1 MRIRDLF
8 LSALQSLTRN
18 KGRTVLTMLGIVIG
32 ILSVI
37 LVLSIGEAAQRSIL
51 GQINSL
57 GTDLIFLQNGDKELA
72 NSPDQVFATP
82 SLTYADS
89 KKLKDQTWLRYVLP
103 LVITND
109 LVTGRGEDITV
120 QVTGT
125 SPDEAE
131 LYDLTFKEGGFFD
144 VSDVEGRS
152 RVVVLG
158 HEVAKTIFGDEQAVG
173 NSVKINNQ
181 NYRVIG
187 VVVESGSRAF
197 TNLDKSVY
205 VPVTSAL
212 DLYGQKYMTYII
224 VQPNGISQNETV
236 YRVTELMRETH
247 RLREGDND
255 DFFMETMDESVQS
268 VSQITDILS
277 IFLSSVAAIS
287 LLVGGIGIM
296 NIMYVSVTERTR
308 EIGLR
313 KALGAKNRDV
323 LGQFLMEAVVLT
335 ALSGIVG
342 VVLGIGAT
350 WLAIKGISNV
360 QDGWTF
366 SVSTNGILLGFFV
379 SAGVG
384 ILFGYAPAKQASKLR
399 PIEALRKD

>member
-1 MRIRDLF
+1 MQ
-8 LSALQSLTRN
+8 SAVQSLTRN
-18 KGRTVLTMLGIVIG
+18 KGRTALTMLGIVIG

-37 LVLSIGEAAQRSIL
+37 VVLSIGEAAQRSIL

-57 GTDLIFLQNGDKELA
+57 GTDIIFLQSGNKELA
-72 NSPDQVFATP
+72 NSPEQAFATP
-82 SLTYADS
+82 SLTYADG
-89 KKLKDQTWLRYVLP
+89 KKLDEQPWIKYVLP
-103 LVITND
+103 LIITTD
-109 LVTGRGEDITV
+109 LATGRGEDITV

-125 SPDEAE
+125 FPDEAL
-131 LYDLTFKEGGFFD
+131 LYDLAFDEGGFFD
-144 VSDVEGRS
+144 MSQVES
-152 RVVVLG
+152 RNKSVVLG
-158 HEVAKTIFGDEQAVG
+158 YEVAKTIFGDDTAVG

-181 NYRVIG
+181 NFRVIG
-187 VVVESGSRAF
+187 VVTESGSRAF
-197 TNLDKSVY
+197 TDLDKSVY
-205 VPVTSAL
+205 MPVTAAM
-212 DLYGQKYMTYII
+212 DLYGQRFMTYVII
-224 VQPNGISQNETV
+224 QPDGISQNETV
-236 YRVTELMRETH
+236 ARVTDIMRDQH
-247 RLREGDND
+247 RLREGDDD
-255 DFFMETMDESVQS
+255 DFFMETMDESVES

-323 LGQFLMEAVVLT
+323 LGQFLAEAICLTVIGGIIGVLC
-335 ALSGIVG
+335 
-342 VVLGIGAT
+342 GIGVT
-350 WLAIKGISNV
+350 WLAIQAIASV

-366 SVSTNGILLGFFV
+366 SVSTSGVMLGFFV

-399 PIEALRKD
+399 PIEALRRD

>member
-1 MRIRDLF
+1 MKIRDL
-8 LSALQSLTRN
+8 LESAVQSLTRN
-18 KGRTVLTMLGIVIG
+18 KGRTALTMLGIVIG

-37 LVLSIGEAAQRSIL
+37 VVLSIGEAAQRSIL

-57 GTDLIFLQNGDKELA
+57 GTDIIFLQSGNKELA
-72 NSPDQVFATP
+72 NSPEQAFATP
-82 SLTYADS
+82 SLTYADG
-89 KKLKDQTWLRYVLP
+89 KKLDEQPWIKYVLP
-103 LVITND
+103 LIITTD
-109 LVTGRGEDITV
+109 LATGRGEDITV

-125 SPDEAE
+125 FPDEAL
-131 LYDLTFKEGGFFD
+131 LYDLAFDEGGFFD
-144 VSDVEGRS
+144 MSQVES
-152 RVVVLG
+152 RNKSVVLG
-158 HEVAKTIFGDEQAVG
+158 YEVAKTIFGDDTAVG

-181 NYRVIG
+181 NFRVIG
-187 VVVESGSRAF
+187 VVTESGSRAF
-197 TNLDKSVY
+197 TDLDKSVY
-205 VPVTSAL
+205 MPVTAAM
-212 DLYGQKYMTYII
+212 DLYGQRFMTYVII
-224 VQPNGISQNETV
+224 QPDGISQNETV
-236 YRVTELMRETH
+236 ARVTDIMRDQH
-247 RLREGDND
+247 RLREGDDD
-255 DFFMETMDESVQS
+255 DFFMETMDESVES

-323 LGQFLMEAVVLT
+323 LGQFLAEAICLTVIGGIIGVLC
-335 ALSGIVG
+335 
-342 VVLGIGAT
+342 GIGVT
-350 WLAIKGISNV
+350 WLAIQAIASV

-366 SVSTNGILLGFFV
+366 SVSTSGVMLGFFV

-399 PIEALRKD
+399 PIEALRRD

>member
-1 MRIRDLF
+1 MKIRDL
-8 LSALQSLTRN
+8 LQSAVQSLTRN
-18 KGRTVLTMLGIVIG
+18 KGRTALTMLGIVIG

-37 LVLSIGEAAQRSIL
+37 VVLSIGEAAQRSIL

-57 GTDLIFLQNGDKELA
+57 GTDIIFLQSGNKELA
-72 NSPDQVFATP
+72 NSPEQAFATP
-82 SLTYADS
+82 SLTYADG
-89 KKLKDQTWLRYVLP
+89 KKLDEQPWIKYVLP
-103 LVITND
+103 LIITTD
-109 LVTGRGEDITV
+109 LATGRGEDITV

-125 SPDEAE
+125 FPDEAL
-131 LYDLTFKEGGFFD
+131 LYDLAFDEGGFFD
-144 VSDVEGRS
+144 MSQVES
-152 RVVVLG
+152 RNKSVVLG
-158 HEVAKTIFGDEQAVG
+158 YEVAKTIFGDDTAVG

-181 NYRVIG
+181 NFRVIG
-187 VVVESGSRAF
+187 VVTESGSRAF
-197 TNLDKSVY
+197 TDLDKSVY
-205 VPVTSAL
+205 MPVTAAM
-212 DLYGQKYMTYII
+212 DLYGQRFMTYVII
-224 VQPNGISQNETV
+224 QPDGISQNETV
-236 YRVTELMRETH
+236 ARVTDIMRDQH
-247 RLREGDND
+247 RLREGDDD
-255 DFFMETMDESVQS
+255 DFFMETMDESVES

-323 LGQFLMEAVVLT
+323 LGQFLAEAICLTVIGGIIGVLC
-335 ALSGIVG
+335 
-342 VVLGIGAT
+342 GIGVT
-350 WLAIKGISNV
+350 WLAIQAIASV

-366 SVSTNGILLGFFV
+366 SVSTSGVMLGFFV

-399 PIEALRKD
+399 PIEALRRD